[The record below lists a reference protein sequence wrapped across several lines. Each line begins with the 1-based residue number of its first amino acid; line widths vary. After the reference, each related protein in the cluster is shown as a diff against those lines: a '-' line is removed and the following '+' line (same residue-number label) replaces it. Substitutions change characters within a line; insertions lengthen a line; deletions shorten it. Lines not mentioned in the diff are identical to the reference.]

1 MRKIHESINSARIC
15 DAVEEHWYG
24 TENPGFCLECGA
36 NCKPDGRTHTVRLHA
51 TSRWEGVRIPM
62 CNFECPECGAAEV
75 YGAEEILSS
84 TSICDEIEPYSY
96 ALWRLKRM
104 AVQREGSYCY
114 QTQLNHTDNR

>member
-1 MRKIHESINSARIC
+1 MRKIHESINNARIC

-24 TENPGFCLECGA
+24 TEKPGFCLACGA
-36 NCKPDGRTHTVRLHA
+36 DCKPDGRTHTV
-51 TSRWEGVRIPM
+51 WEGVMTPI

-75 YGAEEILSS
+75 YGAEEVLSIPDGYHLS
-84 TSICDEIEPYSY
+84 DEIGPFSY
-96 ALWRLKRM
+96 DLWRLKRI